1 MTNHPHS
8 TTYFK
13 IIKEAIMKN
22 RGVLLALTAAAALF
36 LAFYFPV
43 NNAQKEAT
51 LMQSI
56 LTDLNYYHYQPLE
69 VNDNLSE
76 KVYGLFLDRLDGT
89 RRWLTQ
95 NDVKQLEAWKLKL
108 DNEANDGTFAF
119 LDLAMQLQESGIQK
133 TQGWYKELLAQPF
146 DFKQNETIETDGEK
160 KPFAK
165 NDNELKE
172 YWRKQMKWET
182 LSRLTE
188 KLEKKEKGEADFK
201 DKTYEELEADARKDV
216 LKVYDDWYVR
226 LEKRKRTDFLSMYLN
241 AFTNI
246 FDPHTEY
253 YEPIDKQNFDIG
265 MSGRL
270 EGIGARL
277 QTDGENTK
285 VSEIIVGGPAWK
297 QGILKENDKILKVKQ
312 ENDAEWT
319 DLTGMVINDV
329 VQLIRGKPTTKVRL
343 FIKKAEGGTTEEL
356 VIERD
361 VVIIEEGFAKSLLIE
376 SPLQER
382 IGYIRLPK
390 FYADFNN
397 KDGRRCADDIAVE
410 LEKLEQSNVQGI
422 ILDLRGNGGGS
433 LRDVVKMGGFFVEE
447 GPIVQVKSRARTPEV
462 LTDDDPSVQYN
473 GALIVMVDQF
483 SASASEI
490 LAAALQDYGR
500 AIIVGTSPSTFGK
513 GTVQR
518 FFDLDAVVRGN
529 PEVKPLG
536 EVKLTVQKF
545 FRVDGGSTQLRGV
558 VPDIVLPDN
567 WRYVET
573 GEKEEE
579 FPMEWTQIDPVPYS
593 QKVYSLEA
601 LPQIKSKAASRIQAN
616 EVFQKIDARAKR
628 LKEMRDDSE
637 HTLNLD
643 AYLAENKQLDQEDD
657 VYEKFFEA
665 EVLTNVQN
673 LPVDL
678 TDISSDAGK
687 KARNDEWLKG
697 VRKDVYLLETLNIM
711 HDMLTFK

>member
-1 MTNHPHS
+1 
-8 TTYFK
+8 
-13 IIKEAIMKN
+13 MKN
-22 RGVLLALTAAAALF
+22 KGLLLTLVAAAGLF

-43 NNAQKEAT
+43 NTAQKEAT

-76 KVYGLFLDRLDGT
+76 KVYGLFLERLDGS

-95 NDVKQLEAWKLKL
+95 ADVKQLETWKLKL
-108 DNEANDGTFAF
+108 DNEANEGTFAF
-119 LDLAMQLQESGIQK
+119 LDLATQLQTAGIKK
-133 TQGWYKELLAQPF
+133 TQTWYRELLEKPF
-146 DFKQNETIETDGEK
+146 DFKQNETIETNGEK

-165 NDNELKE
+165 NDQELKE
-172 YWRKQMKWET
+172 YWRKQMKWEILT
-182 LSRLTE
+182 RLTE
-188 KLEKKEKGEADFK
+188 KLEKKEKGDADFK

-226 LEKRKRTDFLSMYLN
+226 LEKRKRNDFLSMYLN

-297 QGILKENDKILKVKQ
+297 QGALKENDKILKVKQ
-312 ENDAEWT
+312 DGDTEWT

-329 VQLIRGKPTTKVRL
+329 VQLIRGKPGSKVTL
-343 FIKKAEGGTTEEL
+343 FVKKAEGAATEEIT
-356 VIERD
+356 IERD
-361 VVIIEEGFAKSLLIE
+361 VVIMEEGFAKSLLIE
-376 SPLQER
+376 SSQNEK

-410 LEKLEQSNVQGI
+410 LEKLKQANVQGI

-447 GPIVQVKSRARTPEV
+447 GPIVQVKSRSRTPEV
-462 LTDDDPSVQYN
+462 LTDDDPAVQYT

-500 AIIVGTSPSTFGK
+500 AVIVGTGTSTFGK

-545 FRVDGGSTQLRGV
+545 FRVNGGSTQLKGV
-558 VPDIVLPDN
+558 TPDIVFPDN
-567 WRYVET
+567 WLYVET

-579 FPMEWTQIDPVPYS
+579 FPMEWTQIDPVPFG
-593 QKVYSLEA
+593 QKVYSLNG
-601 LPQIKSKAASRIQAN
+601 LSKIKENANARIRGN
-616 EVFQKIDARAKR
+616 EVFQMIDQRARR
-628 LKEMRDDSE
+628 IKELRDDSE
-637 HTLNLD
+637 HPLNLD
-643 AYLAENKQLDQEDD
+643 AYLAENKKLDEEDD
-657 VYEKFFEA
+657 RYDKLFDK
-665 EVLTNVQN
+665 EVLTSIQN
-673 LPVDL
+673 LSADMASINA
-678 TDISSDAGK
+678 DESK

-697 VRKDVYLLETLNIM
+697 VKKDVYLLETLNIM
-711 HDMLTFK
+711 HDLLTIK

>member
-1 MTNHPHS
+1 
-8 TTYFK
+8 
-13 IIKEAIMKN
+13 MKN
-22 RGVLLALTAAAALF
+22 KGLLLTLVAAAGLF

-43 NNAQKEAT
+43 NTAQKEAT

-76 KVYGLFLDRLDGT
+76 KVYGLFLERLDGS

-95 NDVKQLEAWKLKL
+95 VDVQKLDAWKLKL
-108 DNEANDGTFAF
+108 DEEANEGTFAF
-119 LDLAMQLQESGIQK
+119 LDLATQIQEAGIKK
-133 TQGWYKELLAQPF
+133 TQGWYQEILAKPF
-146 DFKQNETIETDGEK
+146 DFKQKEAVETDGEK

-165 NDNELKE
+165 NDQELKE

-188 KLEKKEKGEADFK
+188 KLEKKEKGEEEFK
-201 DKTYEELEADARKDV
+201 DKTIEELEADARKDV

-226 LEKRKRTDFLSMYLN
+226 LEKRKRNDFLSMYLN

-253 YEPIDKQNFDIG
+253 YEPVDKQNFDIG

-297 QGILKENDKILKVKQ
+297 QGMLKENDKIVKVKQ
-312 ENDAEWT
+312 EGDAEWT

-329 VQLIRGKPTTKVRL
+329 VQLIRGKPQTKVTL
-343 FIKKAEGGTTEEL
+343 FIKKAEGGTTEEIT
-356 VIERD
+356 IERD
-361 VVIIEEGFAKSLLIE
+361 VVILEEGFAKSLLIQSTQNE
-376 SPLQER
+376 Q

-390 FYADFNN
+390 FYADFQN
-397 KDGRRCADDIAVE
+397 KDGRRCAEDIAVE
-410 LEKLEQSNVQGI
+410 LEKLKQANVQGI

-433 LRDVVKMGGFFVEE
+433 LRDVVTMGGFFVEE
-447 GPIVQVKSRARTPEV
+447 GPIVQVKSRSRTPEV
-462 LTDDDPSVQYN
+462 LTDDDPAVQYN

-500 AIIVGTSPSTFGK
+500 AIIVGTGTSTFGK

-545 FRVDGGSTQLRGV
+545 FRVNGGSTQLKGV

-567 WRYVET
+567 WLYVET
-573 GEKEEE
+573 GEKEED
-579 FPMEWTQIDPVPYS
+579 FPMEWTQIDPVPYG
-593 QKVYSLEA
+593 QKVYSLGA
-601 LPQIKSKAASRIQAN
+601 LPKIKEMANSRIKGN
-616 EVFQKIDARAKR
+616 EVFQKIDQRAKR
-628 LKEMRDDSE
+628 LKELRDDSE

-643 AYLAENKQLDQEDD
+643 EYLAENKKLDEEDNM
-657 VYEKFFEA
+657 YTKLFEN
-665 EVLTNVQN
+665 EVLTSIQN
-673 LPVDL
+673 LPVDMAGHQ
-678 TDISSDAGK
+678 SDESK
-687 KARNDEWLKG
+687 KARNEEWLKG
-697 VRKDVYLLETLNIM
+697 VKKDVYLLETLNIM
-711 HDMLTFK
+711 HDLLTIK

>member
-1 MTNHPHS
+1 
-8 TTYFK
+8 
-13 IIKEAIMKN
+13 MKN
-22 RGVLLALTAAAALF
+22 KGLLLTLVAAAGLF

-43 NNAQKEAT
+43 NTAQKEAT

-76 KVYGLFLDRLDGT
+76 KVYGLFLERLDGS

-95 NDVKQLEAWKLKL
+95 ADVKQLETWKLKL
-108 DNEANDGTFAF
+108 DNEANEGTFAF
-119 LDLAMQLQESGIQK
+119 LDLATQLQIAGIKK
-133 TQGWYKELLAQPF
+133 TQTWYRELLDKPF
-146 DFKQNETIETDGEK
+146 DFKQNETIETNGEK

-165 NDNELKE
+165 NDQELKE
-172 YWRKQMKWET
+172 YWRKQMKWEV

-188 KLEKKEKGEADFK
+188 KLEKKEKGDADFK
-201 DKTYEELEADARKDV
+201 DKTYEELEAEARKDV

-226 LEKRKRTDFLSMYLN
+226 LEKRKRNDFLSMYLN

-297 QGILKENDKILKVKQ
+297 QGALKENDKILKVKQ
-312 ENDAEWT
+312 EGDTEWT

-329 VQLIRGKPTTKVRL
+329 VQLIRGKPGSKVTL
-343 FIKKAEGGTTEEL
+343 FIKKAEGAATEEIT
-356 VIERD
+356 IERD
-361 VVIIEEGFAKSLLIE
+361 IVIMEEGFAKSLLIE
-376 SPLQER
+376 SSQNEK

-410 LEKLEQSNVQGI
+410 LEKLKQANVQGI

-447 GPIVQVKSRARTPEV
+447 GPIVQVKSRSRTPEV
-462 LTDDDPSVQYN
+462 LTDDDPAVQYT

-500 AIIVGTSPSTFGK
+500 AVIVGTGTSTFGK

-545 FRVDGGSTQLRGV
+545 FRVNGGSTQLKGV
-558 VPDIVLPDN
+558 TPDIVLPDN
-567 WRYVET
+567 WLYVET

-579 FPMEWTQIDPVPYS
+579 FPMEWTQIDPVPFG
-593 QKVYSLEA
+593 QKVYSLNG
-601 LPQIKSKAASRIQAN
+601 LSKIKENANARIRGN
-616 EVFQKIDARAKR
+616 EVFQMIDQRARR
-628 LKEMRDDSE
+628 IKELRDDSE

-643 AYLAENKQLDQEDD
+643 TYLAENKKLDEEDD
-657 VYEKFFEA
+657 SYDKLFDK
-665 EVLTNVQN
+665 EVLTSIQN
-673 LPVDL
+673 LSADMASINA
-678 TDISSDAGK
+678 DESK

-697 VRKDVYLLETLNIM
+697 VKKDVYLLETLNIM
-711 HDMLTFK
+711 HDLLTIK